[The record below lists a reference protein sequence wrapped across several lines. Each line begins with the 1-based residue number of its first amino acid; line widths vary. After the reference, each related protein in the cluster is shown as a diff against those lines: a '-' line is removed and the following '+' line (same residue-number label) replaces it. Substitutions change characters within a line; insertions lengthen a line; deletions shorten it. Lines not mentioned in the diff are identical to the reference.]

1 LFFAP
6 HVAAR
11 QREENTMSR
20 VPSLLGKSATKR
32 EAAPPPKAPDPMKWY
47 RYTGP
52 DKLVPRPHGD
62 FKLRTG
68 KEINSRDY
76 DVGQMVSLGLTFEE
90 IPTPGWF
97 VLAQEKGEAKYLEL
111 QERGI
116 DLPEP
121 PPYEAAPPPAV
132 AS

>member
-1 LFFAP
+1 LFFAPP

-11 QREENTMSR
+11 QREESTMSR
-20 VPSLLGKSATKR
+20 VPSLLGKSAKR
-32 EAAPPPKAPDPMKWY
+32 EAAPPQKAPEPLKWF
-47 RYTGP
+47 RYTGG
-52 DKLVPRPHGD
+52 DRLVPRPHGD

-76 DVGQMVSLGLTFEE
+76 DVDQMKRLGMTFEE

-97 VLAQEKGEAKYLEL
+97 ILAQEKGEAKYLEL

-116 DLPEP
+116 DIPEP
-121 PPYEAAPPPAV
+121 PPYEAPPVPA